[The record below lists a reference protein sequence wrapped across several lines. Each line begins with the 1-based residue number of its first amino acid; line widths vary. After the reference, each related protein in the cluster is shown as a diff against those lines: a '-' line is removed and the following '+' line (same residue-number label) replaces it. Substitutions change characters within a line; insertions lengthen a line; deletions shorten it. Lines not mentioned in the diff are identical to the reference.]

1 MNKSISIYPLC
12 LNMNCMSQ
20 LSVRE
25 VGERLTVAGRLELQP
40 LCIYWADEVPEGVV
54 LVADVVKTGHRCL
67 AKALLLV
74 AAGVADGIYIG
85 SDAMKGICQ
94 GSHGFL
100 GLAGFPEDIC
110 NDLSTGDNAMFLKE
124 SPLCADWTLK
134 KMGCVSFSGK
144 YLVMQR
150 ADKAG
155 DITALSYL
163 CIGQAEAVRNL
174 CGLLHFGSDSPF
186 GQIDAA
192 WGSFC
197 ASFVAY
203 PSGMAKGAPK
213 DTAFVGPT
221 APDGNPWFPP
231 DMMAIGI
238 PAKIALRMAGDVERS
253 FAAKCIET
261 TYPEKRDAEVT
272 KALKKK

>member
-1 MNKSISIYPLC
+1 
-12 LNMNCMSQ
+12 MSR
-20 LSVRE
+20 LSARE
-25 VGERLTVAGRLELQP
+25 VGERLAAAGRMDLQP
-40 LCIYWADEVPEGVV
+40 LCIYWADAVPEGVV
-54 LVADVVKTGHRCL
+54 KVPDVVKSGHRCL
-67 AKALLLV
+67 AKALVLV
-74 AAGVADGIYIG
+74 AAGRADGIYAG
-85 SDAMKGICQ
+85 CDTMRGTCQ

-100 GLAGFPEDIC
+100 GLTEFPEDIC
-110 NDLSTGDNAMFLKE
+110 NDLSTGGEDAMFLKE

-134 KMGCVSFSGK
+134 KMGKVSFSGK

-150 ADKAG
+150 CDKAG
-155 DITALSYL
+155 DVTALSYL
-163 CIGQAEAVRNL
+163 CIGKAEQVRNL

-197 ASFVAY
+197 ATFVAY

-213 DTAFVGPT
+213 DTAFIGPT
-221 APDGNPWFPP
+221 APDGNPWFPA

-238 PAKIALRMAGDVERS
+238 PAKVAARMAGDVERS
-253 FAAKCIET
+253 FVAKCVET

-272 KALKKK
+272 RALRKK